1 GTGDHAGL
9 AEAVAVA
16 GRLLVRRPVARV
28 DARAV
33 RWARG
38 AATDVMRTPSPTRPV
53 VYVYPDID
61 AMSRAAA
68 RALIDRAREAVEAE
82 GRCAIALSGGNTPRA
97 LYRLLATESARR
109 MPWGQV
115 DLFWGDERYVPADD
129 PRSNCRMA
137 KETLLDRIPFPPA
150 DRALRSGDLPGG
162 RGAPGGRRRD
172 LVGGR
177 RRGDLPRP
185 GGACRVSSILSLMAQ
200 APTATAAEI
209 IRRAHHIAVRD
220 LRACYDPHGIVAGRL
235 HFNAYWTRDGCWASW
250 GALALGDADQVKAL
264 LEIFI
269 QFQMPSGELPVR
281 IEFLGHTF
289 GPYHTRRMHPKA
301 LYRAGTIFAG
311 PLDPTALFLL
321 TARDYV
327 LQTHDM
333 EFCARFEPAM
343 DRAVGWLMDQD
354 RDGDGLIEN
363 RHFLADWMDSILKK
377 DKDFYLNLLF
387 YEGLRACQAVKE
399 WLGHADEARRY
410 EALVGKTG
418 GALQRAF
425 WNGR

>member
-1 GTGDHAGL
+1 
-9 AEAVAVA
+9 
-16 GRLLVRRPVARV
+16 
-28 DARAV
+28 
-33 RWARG
+33 
-38 AATDVMRTPSPTRPV
+38 
-53 VYVYPDID
+53 
-61 AMSRAAA
+61 
-68 RALIDRAREAVEAE
+68 
-82 GRCAIALSGGNTPRA
+82 
-97 LYRLLATESARR
+97 
-109 MPWGQV
+109 
-115 DLFWGDERYVPADD
+115 
-129 PRSNCRMA
+129 
-137 KETLLDRIPFPPA
+137 
-150 DRALRSGDLPGG
+150 
-162 RGAPGGRRRD
+162 
-172 LVGGR
+172 
-177 RRGDLPRP
+177 
-185 GGACRVSSILSLMAQ
+185 
-200 APTATAAEI
+200 
-209 IRRAHHIAVRD
+209 
-220 LRACYDPHGIVAGRL
+220 
-235 HFNAYWTRDGCWASW
+235 
-250 GALALGDADQVKAL
+250 
-264 LEIFI
+264 
-269 QFQMPSGELPVR
+269 
-281 IEFLGHTF
+281 
-289 GPYHTRRMHPKA
+289 

-425 WNGR
+425 WNGRYFTDWIRGSRHGGFATDGNILAILFGVAGEDQARSILQFIAAQGLDRETPLRTCDPVYPIWQVFPFYFLAGIPDYHRTLIWPWLGTLNAVNKFRLGYQEEALADLARIGGWYVARNAVAEVYEQDGRPLSRFFYQAEIPFAWNAGLYVYATQTLGLVAPPAADRSR

>member
-1 GTGDHAGL
+1 
-9 AEAVAVA
+9 
-16 GRLLVRRPVARV
+16 
-28 DARAV
+28 
-33 RWARG
+33 
-38 AATDVMRTPSPTRPV
+38 
-53 VYVYPDID
+53 
-61 AMSRAAA
+61 
-68 RALIDRAREAVEAE
+68 
-82 GRCAIALSGGNTPRA
+82 
-97 LYRLLATESARR
+97 
-109 MPWGQV
+109 
-115 DLFWGDERYVPADD
+115 
-129 PRSNCRMA
+129 
-137 KETLLDRIPFPPA
+137 
-150 DRALRSGDLPGG
+150 
-162 RGAPGGRRRD
+162 
-172 LVGGR
+172 
-177 RRGDLPRP
+177 
-185 GGACRVSSILSLMAQ
+185 MAQ

-289 GPYHTRRMHPKA
+289 GHYHTRRMHPKA

-387 YEGLRACQAVKE
+387 HEGLRACQAVKE

-425 WNGR
+425 WNGRYFTDWIRGSRHGGFATDGNILAILFGVAGEDQARSILQFIAAQGLDRETPLRTCDPVYPIWQVFPFYFLAGIPDYHRTLIWPWLGTLNAVNKFRLGYQEEALADLARIGGWYVARNAVAEVYEQDGRPLSRFFYQAEIPFAWNAGLYVYATQTLGLVAPPAADRSR